1 MNHDRQRLTSEEW
14 ANLVA
19 YVDGELSADQAQ
31 AITSKLGQSVTAR
44 RELESLKRTW
54 ELLDHLRLPE
64 SPQTLLGQTLS
75 RIQQDEEVV
84 DRRFSRTAG
93 WAHSLLAGAGIAA
106 LCALAFG
113 AGWWGTAHLWPDPT
127 ARLARDLSLAER
139 LPEYRAIGSFER
151 LQELDRHPVSVP
163 PSRAV
168 ISGR

>member
-64 SPQTLLGQTLS
+64 SPPTLLGQTLS
-75 RIQQDEEVV
+75 RIQQAEDDI

-93 WAHSLLAGAGIAA
+93 WARSLVVSLGVAGLCVAA
-106 LCALAFG
+106 AG
-113 AGWWGTAHLWPDPT
+113 AGWWATARLWPDRI
-127 ARLARDLSLAER
+127 ARLARSLTLSER

-151 LQELDRHPVSVP
+151 LQELDKYPVSVP
-163 PSRAV
+163 PARTV
-168 ISGR
+168 ISGH